1 MTFKDPSGAFL
12 AQQGK
17 VSGFVGSELMLAKL
31 QQAASSA
38 VPVKILEPALFV
50 EPWGVGVRKGDAAML
65 GQVNQVLDKLEA
77 SGEATRIFDKWF
89 GVGTPF
95 NLKRTSA
102 SSPSRVELAH
112 RHALRL

>member
-1 MTFKDPSGAFL
+1 
-12 AQQGK
+12 
-17 VSGFVGSELMLAKL
+17 MLAKL
-31 QQAASSA
+31 RQQAASSA

-95 NLKRTSA
+95 NLKRDFRIESIKG
-102 SSPSRVELAH
+102 
-112 RHALRL
+112 